1 MIIMSKSELGEVK
14 KIMVEMEQDI
24 LYGKEEITLSINS
37 ATLLVTYYDHINNIL
52 KQIQL
57 MNQTITYQ

>member
-1 MIIMSKSELGEVK
+1 MSKSELGEVK